1 MRQGRRIRTTALRA
15 WFRGR
20 RALALALL
28 LVSGCRRSP
37 QVDVARL
44 AEGAASW
51 SAAVQFAA
59 EMERAGRVPG
69 TYLRD
74 TRSTA
79 AERVAALRDEIL
91 NTDGMDA
98 DTRSRAA
105 ALCARLASAVQG
117 GDRMS
122 VAEQAALRDLERA
135 LRELAQRARAGAG
148 P

>member
-1 MRQGRRIRTTALRA
+1 
-15 WFRGR
+15 
-20 RALALALL
+20 
-28 LVSGCRRSP
+28 VSGCRRSP
-37 QVDVARL
+37 QVGFARL

-59 EMERAGRVPG
+59 EMERAGRVPR
-69 TYLRD
+69 TYVRD

-79 AERVAALRDEIL
+79 GQRVAALRDDIL
-91 NTDGMDA
+91 NTDGIDA
-98 DTRSRAA
+98 DMRSQAV
-105 ALCARLASAVQG
+105 ALCARLASTVQRS
-117 GDRMS
+117 DPMS